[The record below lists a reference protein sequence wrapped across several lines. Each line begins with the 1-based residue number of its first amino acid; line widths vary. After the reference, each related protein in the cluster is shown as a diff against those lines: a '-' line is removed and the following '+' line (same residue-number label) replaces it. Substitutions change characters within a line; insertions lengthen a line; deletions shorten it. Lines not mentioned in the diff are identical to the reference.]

1 MKAPDFTL
9 SKRSVR
15 ISKRLPAKTP
25 GAAMKRLPLLLLAA
39 LLSTIATAQYL
50 TLSVDTELVH

>member
-1 MKAPDFTL
+1 
-9 SKRSVR
+9 
-15 ISKRLPAKTP
+15 
-25 GAAMKRLPLLLLAA
+25 MKRLPLLLLAA